1 MPSILDA
8 SCEADVT
15 DTGAFHSTA
24 LAAGGTD
31 AGAAG
36 LRAHY
41 GPNYCAAFVTDP
53 DGDKLEAVHK

>member
-15 DTGAFHSTA
+15 AAGAFHSTA
-24 LAAGGTD
+24 LEAGSTD
-31 AGAAG
+31 AGAPG

-41 GPNYCAAFVTDP
+41 GPSYYAAFVIDP
-53 DGDKLEAVHK
+53 DGHQLEAVHK